1 MCLVLGLV
9 KIRLTVLIYKG
20 HSTKP
25 MNFKTIASV
34 ALVAPALVACG
45 SADNISFKLNGA
57 GATFPAPLYNSWLQ
71 EFAKETG
78 NKVNYQAVGSGAG
91 VRQFAAKTVDFGA
104 SDGAVKDKDIPDS
117 GMIHIPITGGAIVPA
132 YNIPGCD
139 VKMTQTQ
146 LADVF
151 LGKITN
157 WSTFGCKDQKIV
169 PVWRSDGSGTTKGF
183 TNSLSAF
190 SPEWKKTVGTGKAV
204 MWPAG
209 VGQKGN
215 AGVAA
220 GIKLTPGAIGYLNYG
235 YMKGSEFQQV
245 ALQNKA
251 GKFVKAN
258 AETSSAGLSQIVLDD
273 QLRGADA
280 NPEGENAYPIV
291 SLTWILAYPE
301 SVPGVKETL
310 LYMLAPEQQA
320 KSDALGYVPLPEN
333 LRQKALAAV
342 EEIK

>member
-1 MCLVLGLV
+1 MKLKAIAAAALAAPLV
-9 KIRLTVLIYKG
+9 
-20 HSTKP
+20 
-25 MNFKTIASV
+25 
-34 ALVAPALVACG
+34 VACG
-45 SADNISFKLNGA
+45 STEQAKQPFKLNGA
-57 GATFPAPLYNSWLQ
+57 GATFPAPLYNSWLGAFH
-71 EFAKETG
+71 EETG

-91 VRQFAAKTVDFGA
+91 VRQFTAKTVDFGA
-104 SDGAVKDKDIPDS
+104 SDGAVSDAKQKLP
-117 GMIHIPITGGAIVPA
+117 MIHVPMTGGAIVPA
-132 YNIPGCD
+132 YNIPGCE

-151 LGKITN
+151 LGKIDN
-157 WSTFGCKDQKIV
+157 WSTFGCADKKIV

-204 MWPAG
+204 SWPAG
-209 VGQKGN
+209 IGGKGN
-215 AGVAA
+215 SGVAA
-220 GIKLTPGAIGYLNYG
+220 AIKLTPGAIGYLNYG
-235 YMKGSEFQQV
+235 YVNGGQFQQV

-251 GKFVKAN
+251 GNFVKAN
-258 AETSSAGLSQIVLDD
+258 SETSAAGLSKIILDD

-310 LYMLAPEQQA
+310 RYMLSEESQA
-320 KSDALGYVPLPEN
+320 KSDALGYVPLPED

-342 EEIK
+342 EKIK